1 MESDSRPHSA
11 EEAGRAVRPA
21 GTTYRYK
28 TDILHTD
35 MPTRRV
41 RAAGTTYRY
50 KTDVLYPDILML
62 TRGARRLGLAART
75 RLPSGGCW
83 ITVAVTR
90 LSCAATVTLL
100 AGALLTAAAA

>member
-1 MESDSRPHSA
+1 MPGAAAPSA
-11 EEAGRAVRPA
+11 QQVLL
-21 GTTYRYK
+21 
-28 TDILHTD
+28 TDVKPIYYI
-35 MPTRRV
+35 PICPRRV